1 MIIKPIHNL
10 LCVAVPDQRAHV
22 VRGTSEN
29 VSVVRAEF
37 YAAHRQS
44 MSREHHDWLLTRA
57 SQVPNLYS
65 IIGRSRRYKVLV
77 LVEVHREDLIGVRV
91 DPLNVLALTYV
102 PNSDSLIAAA

>member
-1 MIIKPIHNL
+1 MIIKPIHDL

-22 VRGTSEN
+22 VRGAGEN

-57 SQVPNLYS
+57 SQVPNLDR
-65 IIGRSRRYKVLV
+65 IIGRSGCYKVLV
-77 LVEVHREDLIGVRV
+77 LVEVHREDLIGMRV
-91 DPLNVLALTYV
+91 NPLDVLALTYV
-102 PNSDSLIAAA
+102 PNSDSLVAAA